1 VVVVS
6 VPLTLVLVGLVTWAL
21 GLFAL
26 GIWATYR
33 IVRGWLALNDRK
45 ALQY

>member
-1 VVVVS
+1 MVS
-6 VPLTLVLVGLVTWAL
+6 LPLTIVLIGFATWAI

-33 IVRGWLALNDRK
+33 IVRGWLALNDRRP
-45 ALQY
+45 LQP